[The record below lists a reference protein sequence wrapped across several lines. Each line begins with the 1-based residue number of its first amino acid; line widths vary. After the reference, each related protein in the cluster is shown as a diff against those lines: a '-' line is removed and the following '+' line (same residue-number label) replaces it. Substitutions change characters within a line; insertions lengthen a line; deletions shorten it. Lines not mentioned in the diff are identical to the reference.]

1 MGFMQKLR
9 QNMPAVVIFLAAM
22 FILLIIFEWG
32 DAKKG
37 RAGLQTQTAIGTVNG
52 ENIDAR
58 EFEQRVQQQIE
69 GMRAQNPDGDV
80 DDQQI
85 RESVWSQMVD
95 ELLIKQAADR
105 LGIHVSDDELREVL
119 LYDPPDFLKQSFTDS
134 TGVFNTVLYRQ
145 FMSNVRGFLSE
156 RQYPPE
162 KINEIEAQIV
172 SVEDVVRRDRLRQA
186 VESVVASSAVP
197 SPAEVRAAFDDQ
209 KTKASGVYAYLPVT
223 LIPDSTIK
231 ISDADTRKY
240 YDSHKN
246 DFLQKGSREVRFVMF
261 PLAPSGQDSGVVN
274 KRMRTVLEG
283 LGKATTAS
291 AKDSL
296 FANYVSQ
303 FGSGQ
308 YNGTKYVPLQEIAPE
323 LQAALQTAKV
333 GDVIGPLRTEAGT
346 ILVNVADIRDSGET
360 YVRAS
365 HILMRTN
372 PNGNNDSVK
381 ALAAE
386 VLKRAKGGES
396 FASLAQQY
404 SSDGSAQRGGDLGY
418 FKKGAMVKPFEDAAF
433 ATPVGQITG
442 PVESQFGY
450 HIIKVEDKT
459 ARSFKLRDLK
469 FDIRV
474 SNTSKNLLRK
484 KAQDLQAKLK
494 AGESIDS
501 VAARNGLQVLESGP
515 ILRSQPAGGSMK
527 MTYFAYGGNAGDV
540 SDVIE
545 LQDGSLAIA
554 QISKIRKEGM
564 MEFDDAKET
573 IVTKLRTQKQLD
585 ALKDRATRARAQLA
599 ASDSLSKLKTID
611 PGFEVTPYT
620 DVTRNASFPGV
631 GFDFALTSSVFN
643 LRPGVISDVVRGDR
657 GYYVVQVANRTQPTD
672 QEFTTER
679 DAFTKEFIT
688 QRRQT
693 LFQEWLTKE
702 RERAEIVD
710 HRMSAR

>member
-32 DAKKG
+32 DASKG
-37 RAGLQTQTAIGTVNG
+37 RAGIQTQSALGTVNG
-52 ENIDAR
+52 EDINAR
-58 EFEQRVQQQIE
+58 DYEARVQQQIE
-69 GMRAQNPDGDV
+69 GMRTQNPDGEI

-105 LGIHVSDDELREVL
+105 LGISVSNDELKEVL

-134 TGVFNTVLYRQ
+134 TGVFNQVLYRQ
-145 FMSNVRGFLSE
+145 FMSDIRGFLGA
-156 RQYPPE
+156 RQYPPD
-162 KINEIEAQIV
+162 KINEIEQQIV

-197 SPAEVRAAFDDQ
+197 SPAEIRAAFDDQ
-209 KTKASGVYAYLPVT
+209 KTKASGTYAYLPVT

-231 ISDADTRKY
+231 IADADVRKY

-246 DFLQKGSREVRFVMF
+246 DFLQKASREVRFVMF
-261 PLAPSGQDSGVVN
+261 PLAPSSQDSASVN
-274 KRMRTVLEG
+274 KRMRTVMEG
-283 LGKATTAS
+283 LAKAPSAG
-291 AKDSL
+291 AKDTA
-296 FANYVSQ
+296 FASFVSQ
-303 FGSGQ
+303 YGSGQ

-323 LQAALQTAKV
+323 LQSALQSAKV

-346 ILVNVADIRDSGET
+346 VLVNVADIRDSGET

-365 HILMRTN
+365 HILLRTS
-372 PNGNNDSVK
+372 PNGNKDSIK
-381 ALAAE
+381 ALAQDIF
-386 VLKRAKGGES
+386 KRAKGGES
-396 FASLAQQY
+396 FATLAQQY
-404 SSDGSAQRGGDLGY
+404 SSDGSAQNGGDLGY

-433 ATPVGQITG
+433 ATAPGSITG

-459 ARSFKLRDLK
+459 SRSFKLRDLK

-474 SNTSKNLLRK
+474 SNTSKNLLNR

-494 AGESIDS
+494 AGEAIDS
-501 VAARNGLQVLESGP
+501 VAKKNSLQVLESGP
-515 ILRSQPAGGSMK
+515 IVRSQPAGGSMK
-527 MTYFAYGGNAGDV
+527 MTYFAYAGNIGDV
-540 SDVIE
+540 SDVVT
-545 LQDGSLAIA
+545 LQDGSLAVA
-554 QISKIRKEGM
+554 QITKIRKEGM
-564 MEFDDAKET
+564 MEFDDAKEA
-573 IVTKLRTQKQLD
+573 IIAKLRIQKQLD
-585 ALKDRATRARAQLA
+585 ALKDRAVRARTQLA
-599 ASDSLSKLKTID
+599 ATDSLSKLKTID
-611 PGFEVTPYT
+611 PGFEVQPFA

-643 LRPGVISDVVRGDR
+643 LRPAVISDVIRGDR
-657 GYYVVQVANRTQPTD
+657 GYYVVQVANRNQPTD
-672 QEFTTER
+672 QEFATER
-679 DAFTKEFIT
+679 DAFTKEHIT

-693 LFQEWLTKE
+693 IFQEWLAKE

-710 HRMSAR
+710 HRTSAR